1 MKVLIYL
8 VEINTTVLHLYV
20 FTCHFKN
27 LSGVIIIGFIIG
39 E

>member
-8 VEINTTVLHLYV
+8 VEIYATVLHLYV

-27 LSGVIIIGFIIG
+27 LSGIIIIGFVIR

>member
-8 VEINTTVLHLYV
+8 VEINTTVLPLYV

-27 LSGVIIIGFIIG
+27 LSGIIIIGFVIG